1 MTKNIKS
8 RSLISTIVKPKKLKE
23 MQGGVQVISKEVM
36 KPTPHPFKNL
46 RLSYIDR
53 SLPSMYIPLIFF
65 YNADE
70 SSGLNTSNHI
80 QISQILKNSLLA
92 TLPSFYPLAGNLKHN
107 TCVDCNN
114 ASAGSEFVEAKVH
127 AQLKTALQGST
138 VKDMKLLLPSECWSF
153 DNARRPL
160 LVVTF
165 FDCGGIAVAICVS
178 HKIADFA
185 SAMSFVAAW
194 AAKCRGDK
202 TELPHPIMG
211 SYPYF
216 GPMRYIP
223 FSLFTNY
230 FKASDDFLTDRFVFD
245 KEKIEILRRA
255 ATASPECATKDPTR
269 VELVSAFI
277 WKHFMAAKSKNKL
290 FAAIMAVSLR
300 QRTNPPGILENVFGN
315 CFMSPLAFADP
326 SREFH
331 QLVSRL
337 RRAIRRVRDGYIT
350 NVMSRDC
357 YMKELV
363 MLAVL
368 MVTRKMEWCYFTSWR
383 GFSAYKVDY
392 GWGQACRFATPSMPV
407 KNIVILVNSGGD
419 DVEAVV
425 TMQPEVVKAVGAQLK
440 LISLNNYLG

>member
-1 MTKNIKS
+1 
-8 RSLISTIVKPKKLKE
+8 

-36 KPTPHPFKNL
+36 KPTPQYPFKNL

-70 SSGLNTSNHI
+70 STGLNTSNHI

-92 TLPSFYPLAGNLKHN
+92 TLPSFYPLAGKLKHN
-107 TCVDCNN
+107 TSVDCNN
-114 ASAGSEFVEAKVH
+114 ASAGSEFVQAKVH

-138 VKDMKLLLPSECWSF
+138 VKDMKLLLPSECWAF

-160 LVVTF
+160 LVVQVTY

-194 AAKCRGDK
+194 AAKCRGEK
-202 TELPHPIMG
+202 TELPPPIMG

-223 FSLFTNY
+223 FSVFTNY
-230 FKASDDFLTDRFVFD
+230 FKVTDDFVTDRFVFD

-255 ATASPECATKDPTR
+255 ATAWPECATKDPTR

-331 QLVSRL
+331 ELVSRL
-337 RRAIRRVRDGYIT
+337 RRAIKRVRDGYIT
-350 NVMSRDC
+350 NVMSTDC
-357 YMKELV
+357 YMRELV

-368 MVTRKMEWCYFTSWR
+368 MVTGKMEWCYFTSWR

-407 KNIVILVNSGGD
+407 KNMVILVNSGD
-419 DVEAVV
+419 DIEVVV
-425 TMQPEVVKAVGAQLK
+425 TMQPEVVQEVGAQLK
-440 LISLNNYLG
+440 LISIPK